1 MPHTTTKKIRTSR
14 IDTRPN
20 SKVRKVAHKYEN
32 NKQTI
37 KDIRVTR
44 TLNKKERII
53 TDDAEFKTNIKKTNN
68 EKIINSL
75 KKKLVAIESLINK
88 QKKGDVLDNQ
98 QLLKIETLDAVMQE
112 MERFIAIDDE

>member
-32 NKQTI
+32 NKKTI

-53 TDDAEFKTNIKKTNN
+53 PDDAEFKTSIKKTSN

-88 QKKGDVLDNQ
+88 QKEGDVLDNQ